1 MYPKRAPRVR
11 SQRSARLNQPAVRKD
26 ALELVW
32 GDGTRTGLV
41 AGLRSHVANHDVLH
55 GLTAQCRRAAGLRAG
70 GGAKPTEKPDGLSP
84 KPSCQR
90 GVVEGVRAWASGALE
105 ALQRLSQ
112 SQGRFRSSGSSV
124 GLVQKTCWHP
134 SQEFFMRLYSKV
146 TSTKWTIARLSFEG
160 GAGGSGLG
168 RVRTSLLETKA
179 ATNQNTRNFR
189 EKRIFLV
196 QKSDPAFMHT
206 GTKIQTHATF

>member
-1 MYPKRAPRVR
+1 MYPKRPPRVR

-41 AGLRSHVANHDVLH
+41 PGLRSHVANHDVLH

-70 GGAKPTEKPDGLSP
+70 GGAKLTEKPDGLSP

-105 ALQRLSQ
+105 ALQRLMW
-112 SQGRFRSSGSSV
+112 SQGRFRTSGSSV
-124 GLVQKTCWHP
+124 GLVPKTCWHP
-134 SQEFFMRLYSKV
+134 SQEFFDEVVQQGDLHEMDHRKTV
-146 TSTKWTIARLSFEG
+146 FRRRGRWKRV
-160 GAGGSGLG
+160 GS
-168 RVRTSLLETKA
+168 RTYESA
-179 ATNQNTRNFR
+179 
-189 EKRIFLV
+189 
-196 QKSDPAFMHT
+196 
-206 GTKIQTHATF
+206 